1 MSSDLDTLL
10 DMGFDKSRAELA
22 VKRGGGL
29 EGAINWLG
37 ETQDTPLDE
46 LQAEEA
52 AGPTTAA
59 LDEGQ
64 VAKSIVCNDCGKKF
78 RSQDAAG
85 FHAEKT
91 GHDDFAESTE
101 EIAALTEEE
110 KKARLDEMRSKLA
123 EKRAAQAVKDKE
135 DARANE
141 KIRQKAT
148 QESQDVKEELKK
160 KEQIK
165 EAAKKRQDK
174 IDDIEAKKRIKAKIE
189 ADKEERR
196 RKAEQAKALREGKP
210 DPALASA
217 STPAAAPPAAAK
229 PAVSHNEARLRVQTS
244 AGNIMKTLPAE
255 TTLFELAQQ
264 LQSENGVTV
273 NRFSMNF
280 PRKVFEGVDLGKTL
294 KEAGLVPSAAL
305 VAQ

>member
-10 DMGFDKSRAELA
+10 EMGFDKSRAELA
-22 VKRGGGL
+22 VKKGGGL
-29 EGAINWLG
+29 EGAMNWL
-37 ETQDTPLDE
+37 EKTQDTPLDE
-46 LQAEEA
+46 LEAEEA
-52 AGPTTAA
+52 AGPSTAA

-78 RSQDAAG
+78 RNQELAG

-91 GHDDFAESTE
+91 GHDDFAESID
-101 EIAALTEEE
+101 EIAPLTEEE
-110 KKARLDEMRSKLA
+110 KKARLQEMRSKLA

-148 QESQDVKEELKK
+148 QESQDVKEELQRKQ
-160 KEQIK
+160 QIK
-165 EAAKKRQDK
+165 DAAKKRQEK

-210 DPALASA
+210 DPALAGS
-217 STPAAAPPAAAK
+217 STPAAAAPPAAK
-229 PAVSHNEARLRVQTS
+229 PAVNHSEARLRVQTS

-273 NRFSMNF
+273 NKFSMNF
-280 PRKVFEGVDLGKTL
+280 PRKVFEGVDMGKTL

-305 VAQ
+305 IAQ